1 MALTQYRLRAQ
12 SALGGQDGPSQ
23 EGVQVAWCVGEG
35 RVMAAEV
42 GNVPPLG
49 ESPCRTGFC
58 SYPHWLTTFK
68 TRSPSSGAQFPHGA
82 DLVDRECRRHQVPG
96 SVPWYPR

>member
-42 GNVPPLG
+42 GNVPL
-49 ESPCRTGFC
+49 R
-58 SYPHWLTTFK
+58 
-68 TRSPSSGAQFPHGA
+68 
-82 DLVDRECRRHQVPG
+82 REPMQNRFL
-96 SVPWYPR
+96 